1 MYADLLITT
10 GQVFLTIGALL
21 MLANKKT
28 RITPIIAWLT
38 AASLF
43 LVSQGLFMLS
53 APVSGAVAGIAVFA
67 WLGIALFRSGRAGG
81 S

>member
-1 MYADLLITT
+1 MFADLLIAT

-28 RITPIIAWLT
+28 HIAPILAWFT

-53 APVSGAVAGIAVFA
+53 APVSGTVAGVAVFA
-67 WLGIALFRSGRAGG
+67 WLGIALFRSG
-81 S
+81 SPKV